1 MMIFGLIWTLKKVDT
16 FRGIQLRILSAYF
29 VNMKM
34 SCKRREES
42 LIRSEKKNSKPK
54 EREERKEKLQDV
66 LKKKD

>member
-1 MMIFGLIWTLKKVDT
+1 MIFGLIWTLKKVDT

-42 LIRSEKKNSKPK
+42 PIRSEKKNSKPK